1 MKKENGGGKEG
12 KRVGRREKER
22 GKRNPLQP
30 LWSLGQGGRNDAF
43 RPLSKYL

>member
-22 GKRNPLQP
+22 GKKESFAATLEPGPRRKQRCL
-30 LWSLGQGGRNDAF
+30 
-43 RPLSKYL
+43 